1 MAPPLESTRQNR
13 IDETTLIHL
22 SSLASAKAAEAAF
35 PDTHTVVGPETVGSF
50 PRMDLYLSLLVGS
63 RSLLFRE
70 FYCVRYTS
78 LRVWQRTLTWYE
90 LFKW

>member
-1 MAPPLESTRQNR
+1 MAPPLKSTRQNR
-13 IDETTLIHL
+13 IDETTLMNL

-50 PRMDLYLSLLVGS
+50 PRMDLSLLVGS
-63 RSLLFRE
+63 RFLLFRE

>member
-13 IDETTLIHL
+13 IDETTLMNL

-50 PRMDLYLSLLVGS
+50 PIS
-63 RSLLFRE
+63 RVPF
-70 FYCVRYTS
+70 FIV
-78 LRVWQRTLTWYE
+78 
-90 LFKW
+90 

>member
-1 MAPPLESTRQNR
+1 MN
-13 IDETTLIHL
+13 L

-50 PRMDLYLSLLVGS
+50 PRMDLSLLVGS

-78 LRVWQRTLTWYE
+78 LGVWQRTLTWYE